1 MRPKPTIGLSVP
13 LHHRLQRLDAVPG
26 AGLAR
31 QHRRPG
37 DHVDVRILGDHLADA
52 GRLLEPAGDAEVE
65 RVLRLDPFLHEGHQ
79 PLERL
84 RRIVRHRGA
93 LDLRV
98 VVEQVDGAA
107 RGGDEADAR
116 PLRQPAAVEGE
127 RHLHHVVEVAAI
139 VDAVALAHREIG
151 GVVAADRAG
160 VRLRGGLRLRGGA
173 GLDRDDRLAG
183 FERARRRRH
192 EGVGPADALDEQRDH
207 LGVADRRPG
216 NSGSRRDRS

>member
-13 LHHRLQRLDAVPG
+13 RTIACSVSTPSQAPALLGSIAAQAIMSMFG
-26 AGLAR
+26 
-31 QHRRPG
+31 
-37 DHVDVRILGDHLADA
+37 ILGDDLADA
-52 GRLLEPAGDAEVE
+52 GRLLEPAGDAEIE
-65 RVLRLDPFLHEGHQ
+65 RVLRLDAFLHVGHQ

-84 RRIVRHRGA
+84 GRIVRHRGA
-93 LDLRV
+93 LELRV
-98 VVEQVDGAA
+98 VVEQIDGAA

-116 PLRQPAAVEGE
+116 PLRQPAAVEGQ
-127 RHLHHVVEVAAI
+127 RRLHHVVEVAAI

-183 FERARRRRH
+183 FERARGRRH

-207 LGVADRRPG
+207 ACVF
-216 NSGSRRDRS
+216 GSSTRKFR